1 MHGPVKE
8 NSIWGGRS
16 AGWWPVTILATCN
29 FCCFFFWPNMYK
41 NVKKFSFFF
50 KLNLPETND
59 ENQWTS
65 VFTIS
70 SEPVSISTKNKAS
83 FAVALPG
90 IFNQ

>member
-1 MHGPVKE
+1 
-8 NSIWGGRS
+8 
-16 AGWWPVTILATCN
+16 
-29 FCCFFFWPNMYK
+29 MYK
-41 NVKKFSFFF
+41 NVKKFSFLL

-70 SEPVSISTKNKAS
+70 SEPVSISTKKKAS